1 MTTYNNRPN
10 EFNFSPEV
18 QGTLIYGVTGT
29 PKSLSALIYG
39 VTGTGRGYV
48 QGGLS
53 NPLAVDSE
61 KDRTAFE
68 SKESKGGE

>member
-18 QGTLIYGVTGT
+18 QGT
-29 PKSLSALIYG
+29 LIYG